1 MNYTYKQIWLI
12 NFPVMMSILME
23 QLINITDALFLG
35 HVGEVELGASAIA
48 GIYYLAVYM
57 LGFGF
62 SIGLQVM
69 IARRNGEQNHKA
81 TGKTF
86 FQGLFFLSG
95 LAVLLCLLVHAVS
108 PYLLKRLISSPE
120 IYQAVVRY
128 LDWRSF
134 GLLFSFPFLAI
145 RAFFVGITHTKA
157 LSWSAVTAVAINIP
171 LNYFL
176 IFTLGLG
183 ISGAAIASSLAE
195 MGSLIVLCIYTGV
208 KIDKDKYG
216 LKLVYDGRL
225 LVKVLNL
232 SVWSMLHAFI
242 SVAPWFLFFVAIEHL
257 GKTELAISNIT
268 RSVSALFFVI
278 ANSFAVTTG
287 SLVSNA
293 IGAGVKN
300 ELFPICHKVLKLSY
314 AVGIPLV
321 AVALLCNRW
330 IVGFYTDNELLVEL
344 TFAPFVVML
353 LNYTFALSGY
363 VYLNA
368 VGGTGRTKTTFLF
381 QVTTTCV
388 YLVYLYWLSFCIDAS
403 LSLYLTAEYLFVIL
417 LALQSILYLKSKHY

>member
-1 MNYTYKQIWLI
+1 
-12 NFPVMMSILME
+12 MMSILME
-23 QLINITDALFLG
+23 QLINITDAVFLG
-35 HVGEVELGASAIA
+35 HVGEVALGASAIA
-48 GIYYLAVYM
+48 GIYYLAIYM

-62 SIGLQVM
+62 SIGMQVM
-69 IARRNGEQNHKA
+69 IARRNGERNYKA

-95 LAVLLCLLVHAVS
+95 LAIPLCLLIQIIS
-108 PYLLKRLISSPE
+108 PLILKRLITSPE

-145 RAFFVGITHTKA
+145 RSFFVGITFTKA
-157 LSWSAVTAVAINIP
+157 LSWAAIIAVIINIP

-176 IFTLGLG
+176 IFALELD

-195 MGSLIVLCIYTGV
+195 MGSLVMLCIYMYW
-208 KIDKDKYG
+208 KIDKEKYG
-216 LKLVYDGRL
+216 LYPGWDGKL
-225 LVKVLNL
+225 LVNVLNL
-232 SVWSMLHAFI
+232 SVWSMFHAFI

-257 GKTELAISNIT
+257 GRTELAISNIT

-293 IGAGVKN
+293 IGAGVGN
-300 ELFPICHKVLKLSY
+300 ELFAICSKVLKLGY
-314 AVGIPLV
+314 AIGFPLVGI
-321 AVALLCNRW
+321 AMCCNRW
-330 IVGFYTDNELLVEL
+330 IVGFYTDSETLIQLAFV
-344 TFAPFVVML
+344 PFIVML
-353 LNYTFALSGY
+353 LNYTFALPGY

-368 VGGTGRTKTTFLF
+368 VGGTGKTKITFLF
-381 QVTTTCV
+381 QVTTTFV
-388 YLVYLYWLSFCIDAS
+388 YLTYLFLLSFYTQVS
-403 LSLYLTAEYLFVIL
+403 LAVYLTAEYLFVIL
-417 LALQSILYLKSKHY
+417 LAVQSIIYLKYKHY

>member
-1 MNYTYKQIWLI
+1 
-12 NFPVMMSILME
+12 ME
-23 QLINITDALFLG
+23 QLINITDAVFLG

-48 GIYYLAVYM
+48 GIYYLTVYM

-69 IARRNGEQNHKA
+69 IARRNGEQNYKA

-86 FQGLFFLSG
+86 FQGLFFLSE
-95 LAVLLCLLVHAVS
+95 LAVLLCLLIHAVS

-145 RAFFVGITHTKA
+145 RSFFVGITHTKA
-157 LSWSAVTAVAINIP
+157 LSWSAVTAVTINIP

-195 MGSLIVLCIYTGV
+195 MGSLIVLCIYTKA

-216 LKLVYDGRL
+216 LKPVYDGRL
-225 LVKVLNL
+225 LIKVLNL

-268 RSVSALFFVI
+268 RSVSAIFFVI

-293 IGAGVKN
+293 IGAGSRN
-300 ELFPICHKVLKLSY
+300 ELFPICHKVLKLGY
-314 AVGIPLV
+314 AIGFPLVGI
-321 AVALLCNRW
+321 ALLCNRW
-330 IVGFYTDNELLVEL
+330 IVDFYTDSELLVEL
-344 TFAPFVVML
+344 AFDPFVVML
-353 LNYTFALSGY
+353 LNYTFALPGY

-368 VGGTGRTKTTFLF
+368 VGGTGKTKITFLF

-403 LSLYLTAEYLFVIL
+403 LPLYLTAEYLFVIL
-417 LALQSILYLKSKHY
+417 LALQSIIYLKSKHY

>member
-1 MNYTYKQIWLI
+1 
-12 NFPVMMSILME
+12 
-23 QLINITDALFLG
+23 
-35 HVGEVELGASAIA
+35 
-48 GIYYLAVYM
+48 
-57 LGFGF
+57 
-62 SIGLQVM
+62 M
-69 IARRNGEQNHKA
+69 IARRNGEQNYKA

-95 LAVLLCLLVHAVS
+95 LAVLLCLLIHVVS

-145 RAFFVGITHTKA
+145 RSFFVGITHTKA
-157 LSWSAVTAVAINIP
+157 LSWSAVTAVVINIP

-176 IFTLGLG
+176 IFTLELG

-195 MGSLIVLCIYTGV
+195 MGSLIVLCLYTGA

-216 LKLVYDGRL
+216 LKPMYDGRL
-225 LVKVLNL
+225 LIKVLNL

-268 RSVSALFFVI
+268 RSVSAIFFVI

-293 IGAGVKN
+293 IGAGTRN
-300 ELFPICHKVLKLSY
+300 ELFSICHKVLKLGY
-314 AVGIPLV
+314 AVCFPLIV
-321 AVALLCNRW
+321 VALLCNRW
-330 IVGFYTDNELLVEL
+330 IVSFYTDNELLVEL
-344 TFAPFVVML
+344 AFAPFVVML
-353 LNYTFALSGY
+353 LNYTFALPGY

-368 VGGTGRTKTTFLF
+368 VGGTGKTKITFLF
-381 QVTTTCV
+381 QVTTTCL
-388 YLVYLYWLSFCIDAS
+388 YLAYLYWLRFCIDAS
-403 LSLYLTAEYLFVIL
+403 LSLYLTAEYLFVSL
-417 LALQSILYLKSKHY
+417 LALQSIIYLKSKHY

>member
-23 QLINITDALFLG
+23 QLINITDAVFLG

-69 IARRNGEQNHKA
+69 IARRNGEQNYKE

-95 LAVLLCLLVHAVS
+95 LAIFLCFLMYAVS
-108 PYLLKRLISSPE
+108 PFVLKRLIASSE

-128 LDWRSF
+128 LDWRNL

-145 RAFFVGITHTKA
+145 RSFFVGITHTKA
-157 LSWSAVTAVAINIP
+157 LSWAAAVAVVINIP
-171 LNYFL
+171 FNYFL
-176 IFTLGLG
+176 IFTLRLG

-195 MGSLIVLCIYTGV
+195 LGSLVMLCIYMR
-208 KIDKDKYG
+208 KRIDKEKYG
-216 LKLVYDGRL
+216 LRAVYDGKL
-225 LVKVLNL
+225 LIKVLNL
-232 SVWSMLHAFI
+232 SVWSMFHAFI

-257 GKTELAISNIT
+257 GKMELAISNIT

-287 SLVSNA
+287 SLISNA
-293 IGAGVKN
+293 IGAGEGK
-300 ELFPICHKVLKLSY
+300 ELFSICRKILKLGY
-314 AVGIPLV
+314 AIGFPLVGI
-321 AVALLCNRW
+321 ALFCNQW
-330 IVGFYTDNELLVEL
+330 IVGLYTNNELLIEL
-344 TFAPFVVML
+344 AFAPFIVML
-353 LNYTFALSGY
+353 LNYTFALPGY

-368 VGGTGRTKTTFLF
+368 VGGTGKTRITFLF
-381 QVTTTCV
+381 QVTTTVV
-388 YLVYLYWLSFCIDAS
+388 YLVYLYWLSYYTQTS
-403 LSLYLTAEYLFVIL
+403 LAVYLTAEYLFVIM
-417 LALQSILYLKSKHY
+417 LAVQSVIYLKVKHY

>member
-1 MNYTYKQIWLI
+1 
-12 NFPVMMSILME
+12 ME
-23 QLINITDALFLG
+23 QLINITDAVFLG

-69 IARRNGEQNHKA
+69 IARRNGEQNYKA

-86 FQGLFFLSG
+86 FQGLFFLSE
-95 LAVLLCLLVHAVS
+95 LAVLLCLLIHAVS

-145 RAFFVGITHTKA
+145 RSFFVGITHTKA
-157 LSWSAVTAVAINIP
+157 LSWSAVTAVTINIP

-195 MGSLIVLCIYTGV
+195 MGSLIVLCIYTKA

-216 LKLVYDGRL
+216 LKPVYDGRL
-225 LVKVLNL
+225 LIKVLNL

-268 RSVSALFFVI
+268 RSVSAIFFVI

-293 IGAGVKN
+293 IGAGARN
-300 ELFPICHKVLKLSY
+300 ELFPSCHKVLKLGY
-314 AVGIPLV
+314 AIGFPLVGI
-321 AVALLCNRW
+321 ALLCNRW
-330 IVGFYTDNELLVEL
+330 IVDFYTDSELLVEL
-344 TFAPFVVML
+344 AFDPFVVML
-353 LNYTFALSGY
+353 LNYTFALPGY

-368 VGGTGRTKTTFLF
+368 VGGTGKTKITFLF

-403 LSLYLTAEYLFVIL
+403 LPLYLTAEYLFVIL
-417 LALQSILYLKSKHY
+417 LALQSIIYLKSKHY

>member
-1 MNYTYKQIWLI
+1 
-12 NFPVMMSILME
+12 MMSILME
-23 QLINITDALFLG
+23 QLINITDAIFLG

-69 IARRNGEQNHKA
+69 VARRNGEQHYKE

-95 LAVLLCLLVHAVS
+95 LALLLCFLIHMAS
-108 PYLLKRLISSPE
+108 PFILKRLITSHE
-120 IYQAVVRY
+120 IYQAVIHY

-145 RAFFVGITHTKA
+145 RSFLVGITHTKA
-157 LSWSAVTAVAINIP
+157 LSGAAVAAVIINIP
-171 LNYFL
+171 FNYFL

-195 MGSLIVLCIYTGV
+195 ISSLIVLCIYMWK
-208 KIDKDKYG
+208 KIDKEKYG
-216 LKLVYDGRL
+216 LKPVYDGKR
-225 LVKVLNL
+225 LVKVLNI

-268 RSVSALFFVI
+268 RSVSAIFFVI
-278 ANSFAVTTG
+278 ANSFAITTG

-293 IGAGVKN
+293 IGAGEGKT
-300 ELFPICHKVLKLSY
+300 LFSICGKILKLGY
-314 AVGIPLV
+314 AIGFPLVGI
-321 AVALLCNRW
+321 ALCCHQW
-330 IVGFYTDNELLVEL
+330 IIGFYTDNELLIQL
-344 TFAPFVVML
+344 AFTPFVVML
-353 LNYTFALSGY
+353 LNYTFALPGY

-368 VGGTGRTKTTFLF
+368 VGGTGKTRTTFFF
-381 QVTTTCV
+381 QVTTTVV
-388 YLVYLYWLSFCIDAS
+388 YLIYLYWLSYCAQAS
-403 LSLYLTAEYLFVIL
+403 LALYLTAEYLFVIL
-417 LALQSILYLKSKHY
+417 LAVQSIIYLKMKHY

>member
-1 MNYTYKQIWLI
+1 
-12 NFPVMMSILME
+12 ME
-23 QLINITDALFLG
+23 QLINITDAVFLG

-48 GIYYLAVYM
+48 GIYYLAIYM

-62 SIGLQVM
+62 CIGLQVM
-69 IARRNGEQNHKA
+69 VARRNGEQNCKE

-86 FQGLFFLSG
+86 FQGLFFLVG
-95 LAVLLCLLVHAVS
+95 LAIFLCLLIHAVS
-108 PYLLKRLISSPE
+108 PFILRRLITSPD
-120 IYQAVVRY
+120 IYQAVIRY

-145 RAFFVGITHTKA
+145 RAFLVGITHTKA
-157 LSWSAVTAVAINIP
+157 LSWAAIVAVVINIP
-171 LNYFL
+171 FNYFL

-195 MGSLIVLCIYTGV
+195 VGSLVMLCIYV
-208 KIDKDKYG
+208 WIKIDRAKYG
-216 LKLVYDGRL
+216 LNPVYDGRL
-225 LVKVLNL
+225 LLKVLKL

-257 GKTELAISNIT
+257 GKAELAISNIT

-293 IGAGVKN
+293 IGAGDRKA
-300 ELFPICHKVLKLSY
+300 LFPICLKILKLGY
-314 AVGIPLV
+314 AVGGPLV
-321 AVALLCNRW
+321 AVALCCNRW
-330 IVGFYTDNELLVEL
+330 IVGFYTDNEMLIQLA
-344 TFAPFVVML
+344 FIPFIVML
-353 LNYTFALSGY
+353 LNYTFALPGY

-368 VGGTGRTKTTFLF
+368 VGGTGKTRTTFLF
-381 QVTTTCV
+381 QVTTTGA
-388 YLVYLYWLSFCIDAS
+388 YLVYLYWLSYCTQAP
-403 LSLYLTAEYLFVIL
+403 LAVYLTAEYLFVIL
-417 LALQSILYLKSKHY
+417 LAVQSLIYLKRKHY

>member
-1 MNYTYKQIWLI
+1 MNYTYEQIWLI

-23 QLINITDALFLG
+23 QLINITDAVFLG

-69 IARRNGEQNHKA
+69 IARRNGEQNYKA

-86 FQGLFFLSG
+86 FQGLFFLSE
-95 LAVLLCLLVHAVS
+95 LAVLLCLLIHAVS

-145 RAFFVGITHTKA
+145 RSFFVGITHTKA
-157 LSWSAVTAVAINIP
+157 LSWSAVTAVTINIP

-195 MGSLIVLCIYTGV
+195 MGSLIVLCIYTKA

-216 LKLVYDGRL
+216 LKPVYDGRL
-225 LVKVLNL
+225 LIKVLNL

-268 RSVSALFFVI
+268 RSVSAIFFVI

-293 IGAGVKN
+293 IGAGSRN
-300 ELFPICHKVLKLSY
+300 ELFPICHKVLKLGY
-314 AVGIPLV
+314 AIGFPLVGI
-321 AVALLCNRW
+321 ALLCNRW
-330 IVGFYTDNELLVEL
+330 IVDFYTDSELLVEL
-344 TFAPFVVML
+344 AFDPFVVML
-353 LNYTFALSGY
+353 LNYTFALPGY

-368 VGGTGRTKTTFLF
+368 VGGTGKTKITFLF

-403 LSLYLTAEYLFVIL
+403 LPLYLTAEYLFVIL
-417 LALQSILYLKSKHY
+417 LALQSIIYLKSKHY

>member
-23 QLINITDALFLG
+23 QLINITDAVFLG

-69 IARRNGEQNHKA
+69 IARRNGGQNYKE

-86 FQGLFFLSG
+86 FQGLFFLLG
-95 LAVLLCLLVHAVS
+95 LAVLLCLLIHAVS

-145 RAFFVGITHTKA
+145 RSFFVGITHTKA
-157 LSWSAVTAVAINIP
+157 LSCSAVTAVAINIP
-171 LNYFL
+171 LNYLL

-195 MGSLIVLCIYTGV
+195 MGSLIVLCIYTGA
-208 KIDKDKYG
+208 KIDKEKYG
-216 LKLVYDGRL
+216 LKPVYDGRL
-225 LVKVLNL
+225 LIKVLNL

-293 IGAGVKN
+293 IGAGGRK
-300 ELFPICHKVLKLSY
+300 ELFPICHKVLKLGY
-314 AVGIPLV
+314 IIGFPLVGI
-321 AVALLCNRW
+321 ALLCNRC
-330 IVGFYTDNELLVEL
+330 IVGFYTDSELLVEL
-344 TFAPFVVML
+344 AFAPFVVML
-353 LNYTFALSGY
+353 LNYTFALPGY

-368 VGGTGRTKTTFLF
+368 VGGTGKTKITFLF

-403 LSLYLTAEYLFVIL
+403 LPLYLTAEYLFVIL
-417 LALQSILYLKSKHY
+417 LALQSIIYLKSKHY